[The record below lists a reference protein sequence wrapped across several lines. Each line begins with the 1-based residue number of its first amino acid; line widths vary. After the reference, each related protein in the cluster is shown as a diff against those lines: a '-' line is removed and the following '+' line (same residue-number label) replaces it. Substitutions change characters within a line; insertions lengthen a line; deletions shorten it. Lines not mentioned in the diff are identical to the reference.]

1 MSTPYDKKS
10 VDLLNSLDVEILK
23 IASTDVN
30 NFQLIEYIAKKGKP
44 VILSTA
50 MSNFKEVQISVGILK
65 KYLKET
71 LCK

>member
-10 VDLLNSLDVEILK
+10 VDLLNSLNVEIFK
-23 IASTDVN
+23 IASTDIN

-50 MSNFKEVQISVGILK
+50 MSTSK
-65 KYLKET
+65 KYKQV
-71 LCK
+71 